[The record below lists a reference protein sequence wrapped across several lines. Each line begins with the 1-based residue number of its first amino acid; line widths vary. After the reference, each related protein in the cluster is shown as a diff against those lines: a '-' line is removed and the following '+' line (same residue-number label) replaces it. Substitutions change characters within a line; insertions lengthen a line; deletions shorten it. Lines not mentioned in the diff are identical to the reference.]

1 MKSYSQQFVFIPLLQ
16 VFINS
21 WFGLCFHIHVCYL
34 KYVLHMPILACL
46 F

>member
-1 MKSYSQQFVFIPLLQ
+1 MKSFSQQFIFIPLLQ

-21 WFGLCFHIHVCYL
+21 WFGLRFHIHVRYL
-34 KYVLHMPILACL
+34 KYVMHVLKLGCL